1 MWKEWVMKEISPKS
15 RIGLSGSKRVSSHP
29 SETRRPAEAQAER
42 SGEGSVTR
50 SRRTGPQRQEGSAAE
65 GVA

>member
-1 MWKEWVMKEISPKS
+1 MWKEWVMKEISQKS

-42 SGEGSVTR
+42 SGEGSVTLLLGF
-50 SRRTGPQRQEGSAAE
+50 SILLAKV
-65 GVA
+65 GVCLPK